1 MDGTGTSSAVSEPHE
16 KFFNTSF
23 RIWIGG
29 VFFRW
34 LLQTNQDVRSMEGSR
49 TKAAESGNMSIM
61 RQEADMR

>member
-29 VFFRW
+29 VFF
-34 LLQTNQDVRSMEGSR
+34 QMVASDQSGC
-49 TKAAESGNMSIM
+49 TKYGGL
-61 RQEADMR
+61 